1 MSEIKAGSTDQSI
14 EFVLL
19 DATTGAHAT
28 GLTIANLDASY
39 ARTRS
44 AAVNND
50 LTALSA
56 VTDAHADNQA
66 IEVHAT
72 FQPGVYRVDFPDA
85 AFAAGAAF
93 VTLTITGAAIKPSS
107 QRFALVVNTAE
118 DIYTRLGAPA
128 GASVSAD
135 VAAVKAETAAIVA
148 DTNELQTDWANGGR
162 LDLILDARAS
172 QASVDTIDG
181 IVDSILVDTGTDIPA
196 TLATLAT
203 AANLATVAG
212 YLDTEIAAILA
223 IAQKLDTALELDGA
237 VYRFTVNALELA
249 PTGGSAPTAAE
260 IADEVQ
266 TRTIAAVT
274 TVNGL
279 AANVVTAAAVAA
291 DAVAEI
297 QSGLASAAALA
308 TVDAVVD
315 AIQAKTEALP
325 TDPADQ
331 SLIIAATDAVM
342 TRLGAPAGASVSA
355 DIAAVKADSAA
366 VLQDTGTDGVVVA
379 AASKADYRLSATGV
393 NDILRTALTE
403 GYAADGAA
411 PTLEQ
416 FLFMV
421 WGLLAERS
429 VAGTTL
435 TARRLDGATA
445 AMTFTLDSATEP
457 TSQTRAT

>member
-1 MSEIKAGSTDQSI
+1 MSEIKAGATDQSI

-19 DATTGAHAT
+19 DATTGAPVT

-44 AAVNND
+44 AAVKND

-72 FQPGVYRVDFPDA
+72 FHPGVYRVDFPDA

-118 DIYTRLGAPA
+118 DVYTRLGAPA

-162 LDLILDARAS
+162 LDVILDARAS

-181 IVDSILVDTGTDIPA
+181 IVDAILVDTGTDIPA

-260 IADEVQ
+260 IAD
-266 TRTIAAVT
+266 
-274 TVNGL
+274 NGL
-279 AANVVTAAAVAA
+279 AANVITAAATAADFGNEVADALLNRDMSAVSDTNARSPLNALRFIRNKWDVAA
-291 DAVAEI
+291 GTLTVTKEDDTTTAWTAAV
-297 QSGLASAAALA
+297 STSAGADPI
-308 TVDAVVD
+308 VGN
-315 AIQAKTEALP
+315 
-325 TDPADQ
+325 DPA
-331 SLIIAATDAVM
+331 
-342 TRLGAPAGASVSA
+342 
-355 DIAAVKADSAA
+355 
-366 VLQDTGTDGVVVA
+366 
-379 AASKADYRLSATGV
+379 
-393 NDILRTALTE
+393 
-403 GYAADGAA
+403 
-411 PTLEQ
+411 
-416 FLFMV
+416 
-421 WGLLAERS
+421 
-429 VAGTTL
+429 
-435 TARRLDGATA
+435 
-445 AMTFTLDSATEP
+445 
-457 TSQTRAT
+457 